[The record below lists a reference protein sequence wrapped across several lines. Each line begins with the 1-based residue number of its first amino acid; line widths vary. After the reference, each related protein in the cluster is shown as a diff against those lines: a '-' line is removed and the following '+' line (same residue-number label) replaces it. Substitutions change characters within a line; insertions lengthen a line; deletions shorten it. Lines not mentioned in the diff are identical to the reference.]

1 MQTMTGAFEEA
12 VKEVNGAVW
21 GNKIPDNRKLKCY
34 AFYKQ
39 ATLGNVIGEQ
49 PWAWQV
55 EKRAKWDSWNNVK
68 GLSKTVAKQLYVGE
82 WTKQKREFQHLCTST
97 K

>member
-1 MQTMTGAFEEA
+1 MQSTTSAFEKA
-12 VKEVNGAVW
+12 VTEVNSASW

-34 AFYKQ
+34 AYYKQ

-68 GLSKTVAKQLYVGE
+68 GVSKNIAKQLYVEE
-82 WTKQKREFQHLCTST
+82 WTKQKQEFQHLKVST

>member
-1 MQTMTGAFEEA
+1 MQTTTSAFEKA
-12 VKEVNGAVW
+12 VAEVNGASW

-34 AFYKQ
+34 AYYKQ

-68 GLSKTVAKQLYVGE
+68 GVSKKVAKQLYVEE
-82 WTKQKREFQHLCTST
+82 WTKQKREFQHLNIST